1 MEIEHISD
9 SQVQIILYK
18 SNIVKFIS
26 LFDTIIN
33 IIYFFYMP
41 IYSYA
46 GLFSIFFSII
56 GYYGANTLDKCNI
69 LIYLL
74 YLIFINIYRIILFV
88 LVITFP
94 NYFNILTISSSY
106 LILNILAKLIS
117 IFFLY
122 YVFTLYNLIK
132 EYQQYFLDIIL
143 KEPEYIVTVLNPV

>member
-56 GYYGANTLDKCNI
+56 GYYGANKLDKCNI

>member
-33 IIYFFYMP
+33 IFYFFYIP

>member
-56 GYYGANTLDKCNI
+56 GYYGANKLDKCNI

-122 YVFTLYNLIK
+122 CVFTLYNLIK